1 MNIKEN
7 INKFWYGNI
16 KLWKSF
22 WVIGIL
28 HALSITYLIPII
40 EKNIFNNDEIL
51 IFLQIQDY
59 QIPVLDITKVHFI
72 SKIIILISTIFIT
85 VGIWRSAEKYRGNIV
100 IIFLTLIYLSF
111 NNILPTIKFILLIF
125 LI

>member
-1 MNIKEN
+1 MIIRKL
-7 INKFWYGNI
+7 INEFWYGNI

-28 HALSITYLIPII
+28 HALFINYLIPFI
-40 EKNIFNNDEIL
+40 EKNVFNNDQIFIL
-51 IFLQIQDY
+51 LQIKDY
-59 QIPVLDITKVHFI
+59 QVPILDIIKVHFI
-72 SKIIILISTIFIT
+72 SKIIIIISKIFIT
-85 VGIWRSAEKYRGNIV
+85 VGIWRSAEKYNGNII

-125 LI
+125 

>member
-1 MNIKEN
+1 MIIRKL
-7 INKFWYGNI
+7 INEFWYGNI

-28 HALSITYLIPII
+28 HALFINYLIPFI
-40 EKNIFNNDEIL
+40 EKNVFNNDQIFIL
-51 IFLQIQDY
+51 LQIKDY
-59 QIPVLDITKVHFI
+59 QVPILDIIKVHFI
-72 SKIIILISTIFIT
+72 SKIIIIISTIFIT
-85 VGIWRSAEKYRGNIV
+85 VGIWRSAEKYNGNII

-125 LI
+125 

>member
-1 MNIKEN
+1 MNFKKN